1 MDLLL
6 DTHSLLW
13 LAAGDG
19 KRLSVMS
26 RQLIEDNENTKYVSM
41 ATFWEIAI
49 KLIIR
54 KLELKK
60 GFISIVEFVKDAGFQ
75 IISISIE
82 QIEIVKDLPLLH
94 RDPFDR
100 ILIAQ
105 AENRN
110 LTIVTVDKNIK
121 LYNIKTIW

>member
-1 MDLLL
+1 
-6 DTHSLLW
+6 
-13 LAAGDG
+13 
-19 KRLSVMS
+19 MS

-49 KLIIR
+49 KLSIR

-110 LTIVTVDKNIK
+110 LSIVTVDKNIK

>member
-49 KLIIR
+49 KLSIR

-110 LTIVTVDKNIK
+110 LSIVTVDKNIK

>member
-1 MDLLL
+1 
-6 DTHSLLW
+6 
-13 LAAGDG
+13 
-19 KRLSVMS
+19 MS

-49 KLIIR
+49 KLSIR

>member
-1 MDLLL
+1 
-6 DTHSLLW
+6 
-13 LAAGDG
+13 
-19 KRLSVMS
+19 MS

-49 KLIIR
+49 KLSIR

-110 LTIVTVDKNIK
+110 LTMVTVDKNIK

>member
-19 KRLSVMS
+19 KRLSALS
-26 RQLIEDNENTKYVSM
+26 RRLIEDNENTKYVSM

-49 KLIIR
+49 KLSIR

>member
-19 KRLSVMS
+19 KRLSALS
-26 RQLIEDNENTKYVSM
+26 RRLIEDNENTKYVSM

-49 KLIIR
+49 KLSIR

-110 LTIVTVDKNIK
+110 LSIVTVDKNIK